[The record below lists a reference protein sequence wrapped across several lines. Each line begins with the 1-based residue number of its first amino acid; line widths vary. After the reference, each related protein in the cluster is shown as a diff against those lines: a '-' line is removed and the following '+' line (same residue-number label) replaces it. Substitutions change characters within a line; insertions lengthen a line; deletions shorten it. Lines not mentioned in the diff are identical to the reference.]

1 MSDLFSNQSEHYKAY
16 RPTYPDELY
25 DFLFQHTPHFERA
38 LDCGTGNGQVAVK
51 LAEKFKEV
59 VAVDFSKEQIN
70 HAFEHD
76 RITYKV
82 ADASES
88 GLDSESVDLI
98 TAAQALHWFNTDK
111 FYREVDRV
119 LKPNGF
125 LACWGYGLCT
135 INDHIDPLI
144 LSFYDDVI
152 GPFWPRQRMHIE
164 QEYNSLRFPYPL
176 ITSPDLQIKK
186 SWNLNQLLGYLRS
199 WSSTQRYI
207 QYKGYDP
214 VKTLAV
220 RLKRY
225 WGDTEEPKNIYWP
238 VFIKA
243 GKKQ

>member
-1 MSDLFSNQSEHYKAY
+1 MY
-16 RPTYPDELY
+16 RPSYPDELY
-25 DFLFQHTPHFERA
+25 AFLFKHTNRFGRA
-38 LDCGTGNGQVAVK
+38 LDCGTGNGQVAVR
-51 LAEKFKEV
+51 LAEKFDEV
-59 VAVDFSKEQIN
+59 IGIDISKEQIAR
-70 HAFEHD
+70 AFEGE

-111 FYREVDRV
+111 FYREVERI
-119 LKPNGF
+119 LKPSGL

-135 INDHIDPLI
+135 VNDQIDPLI
-144 LSFYDDVI
+144 QSFYDDVI

-164 QEYNSLRFPYPL
+164 EEYNSLRFPYPT
-176 ITSPDLQIKK
+176 INHPDVWIKK
-186 SWNLNQLLGYLRS
+186 SWNLDQLLGYFRS
-199 WSSTQRYI
+199 WSSTQRYM

-214 VKTLAV
+214 VRMLAV

-225 WGDTEEPKNIYWP
+225 WGDTEEPKHIYWP

-243 GKKQ
+243 GKKE